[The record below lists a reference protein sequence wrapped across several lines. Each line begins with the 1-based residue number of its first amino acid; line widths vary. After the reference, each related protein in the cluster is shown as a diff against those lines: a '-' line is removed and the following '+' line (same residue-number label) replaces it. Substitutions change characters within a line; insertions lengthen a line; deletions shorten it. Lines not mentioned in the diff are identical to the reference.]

1 MKILWVGPV
10 YSSPSILGKLKVKAI
25 RSLGHEVVIFDNRR
39 VRLPILK
46 WLPTPICHR
55 LRRKIER
62 LAKLDT
68 ALMNK
73 QLLHTVKVVKPDL
86 VVADKALNVN
96 RFTVEEIGKM
106 GVITANWFP
115 DELQRI
121 DWIRQ
126 VAPSYPCFFSFDPY
140 LISVLRNDGLT
151 NVYYLPFGCD
161 PNLHRT
167 VDLTP
172 TEMNRY
178 GSEVCFIGAYYPERE
193 KVLSGLTG
201 FHLKIWGY
209 KDWAKTSLKPF
220 YRGLIGNDE
229 EMVKAYNACRIA
241 LNIHFHSAAYGVN
254 YRTFEIAGCGVLQL
268 IDERPDVV
276 NLFEVGREIVT
287 YSSPED
293 LEEKVTYYLDHPDE
307 RQAIARAGQTRAY
320 SDHTIQQRMG
330 QLIQVVTGGEEAR
343 DSLYGSVR

>member
-1 MKILWVGPV
+1 MKIIWVGPV
-10 YSSPSILGKLKVKAI
+10 HSSPSVLGKLKVKAL
-25 RSLGHEVVIFDNRR
+25 RSLGHEVVIFDNRE
-39 VRLPILK
+39 VCLPILK
-46 WLPTPICHR
+46 WLPIPISHR
-55 LRRKIER
+55 LRRKVKS
-62 LAKLDT
+62 LAELDI

-73 QLLHTVKVVKPDL
+73 HLLHTVKVVKPDL
-86 VVADKALNVN
+86 VVAEKALNVSKL
-96 RFTVEEIGKM
+96 TIEEIGKS

-115 DELQRI
+115 DDLQWI

-126 VAPSYPCFFSFDPY
+126 VAPSYSYFFSFDPY
-140 LISVLRNDGLT
+140 LISVLRNEGLT

-161 PNLHRT
+161 PDLHRT

-172 TEMNRY
+172 MEMSRY
-178 GSEVCFIGAYYPERE
+178 RSEVCFIGAYYPERE
-193 KVLSGLTG
+193 EALSRLTG
-201 FHLKIWGY
+201 FDLKIWGY
-209 KDWAKTSLKPF
+209 KDWAKTSLKLF
-220 YRGLIGNDE
+220 YQGLIGNGK
-229 EMVKAYNACRIA
+229 EMVKVYNACQIA

-254 YRTFEIAGCGVLQL
+254 YRTFEIAGCGVLEL

-307 RQAIARAGQTRAY
+307 RRAIARAGQTRAY

-330 QLIQVVTGGEEAR
+330 QLIQVVTGGEEAQ

>member
-1 MKILWVGPV
+1 MKIIWVGPV
-10 YSSPSILGKLKVKAI
+10 YSSPSILGKLKVRAL
-25 RSLGHEVVIFDNRR
+25 RSLGHKVTVFDNRE
-39 VRLPILK
+39 VRLRLLK
-46 WLPTPICHR
+46 WLPTPISYR
-55 LRRKIER
+55 LRRKIKR
-62 LAKLDT
+62 LAELDI

-126 VAPSYPCFFSFDPY
+126 VAPSYAYFFSFDRY
-140 LISVLRNDGLT
+140 LISMLRNEGLM
-151 NVYYLPFGCD
+151 NVHYLPFGCD
-161 PNLHRT
+161 PDLHRT

-172 TEMNRY
+172 MEMNQYR
-178 GSEVCFIGAYYPERE
+178 SAVCFIGAYYPERE
-193 KVLSGLTG
+193 EVLSRLTG
-201 FHLKIWGY
+201 FDLKIWGY

-220 YRGLIGNDE
+220 YQGLIGNGE
-229 EMVKAYNACRIA
+229 EMVKVYNACQVA

-268 IDERPDVV
+268 VDERPDVV
-276 NLFEVGREIVT
+276 NTFEVGREVVT
-287 YSSPED
+287 YSTLED
-293 LEEKVTYYLDHPDE
+293 LQEKVAYYLDHPSE
-307 RQAIARAGQTRAY
+307 RQTIATRGQVRAY
-320 SDHTIQQRMG
+320 RDHTLQQRIDRMLRICFG
-330 QLIQVVTGGEEAR
+330 NETVERQPIL
-343 DSLYGSVR
+343 